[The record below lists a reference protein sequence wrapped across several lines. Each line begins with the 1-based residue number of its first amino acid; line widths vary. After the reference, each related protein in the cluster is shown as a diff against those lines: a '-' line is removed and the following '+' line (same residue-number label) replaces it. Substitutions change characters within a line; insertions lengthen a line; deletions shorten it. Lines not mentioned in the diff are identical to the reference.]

1 MCKSRRFYLKEKF
14 TEQAYA
20 AEWNAA
26 LDEAKARINKL
37 GTSDAEKMQ
46 GIVDEL
52 TKTGQDILD
61 RQQLYIAQTGY
72 VKILKEYYS
81 SLKFETDS

>member
-1 MCKSRRFYLKEKF
+1 
-14 TEQAYA
+14 
-20 AEWNAA
+20 
-26 LDEAKARINKL
+26 
-37 GTSDAEKMQ
+37 MQ

-81 SLKFETDS
+81 SLKFETDSQKKWQMRH